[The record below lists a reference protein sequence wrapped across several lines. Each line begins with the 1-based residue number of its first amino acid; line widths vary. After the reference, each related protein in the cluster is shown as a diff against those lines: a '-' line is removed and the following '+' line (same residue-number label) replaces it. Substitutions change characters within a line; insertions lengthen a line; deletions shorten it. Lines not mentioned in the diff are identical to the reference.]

1 MREELLSVG
10 IDIGTSTT
18 QLVFSKLIIENTA
31 SSFSV
36 PRISIVDKEI
46 IYRSEIYFTPLISL
60 TEIDSSGVKD
70 IVEKEYKRAGI
81 NKDDIKTG
89 AVIITGETARKENAN
104 EVLHTLS
111 GFAGDFV
118 VATAGPDLESI
129 ISGKGAGAHIYSKEH
144 STSVVNI
151 DIGGGTSNLALFTRG
166 DVKETGCLDI
176 GGRLIKVDPSS
187 KEITYISP
195 KIEKIIKDNNFG
207 ITIGDRATTEN
218 LKPIIREMVKFL
230 AESVGIRP
238 RSELF
243 DFIVTNKSIDL
254 NEEIKCISFSGGVA
268 DYVYYQGEID
278 DYFKYGDIGILL
290 GEEIKNSDLC
300 QKLKLV
306 KSAETIR
313 ATVVGAGSHTTEIS
327 GSTITYTQEN
337 FPIKNLP
344 ILKLSKEEEE
354 QGAEVLE
361 RAVKNKL
368 NWFNLENDV
377 QKVAIAINGSKSPS
391 FVEVQEIAKGL
402 LNGLEEFIKREL
414 PLIIIVENDMAKV
427 LGQAIYALTGFNKDV
442 VCIDGI
448 KVENGDYIDIGKP
461 IAEGKVLPVVIKT
474 LVFN

>member
-31 SSFSV
+31 SNFTI

-46 IYRSEIYFTPLISL
+46 IYKSEIYFTPLKSF
-60 TEIDSSGVKD
+60 TEIDSDGVKD
-70 IVEKEYKRAGI
+70 IVEKEYIKAGI
-81 NKDDIKTG
+81 NKEDIKTG

-104 EVLHTLS
+104 EVLHRLS

-144 STSVVNI
+144 STTVVNI
-151 DIGGGTSNLALFTRG
+151 DIGGGTSNLALFNIG
-166 DVKETGCLDI
+166 DVIETGCLDI
-176 GGRLIKVDPSS
+176 GGRLIKIDTST
-187 KEITYISP
+187 KQIMYISP
-195 KIEKIIKDNNFG
+195 KIENVIKEKEFDINL
-207 ITIGDRATTEN
+207 GDIATKEK
-218 LKPIIREMVKFL
+218 LMPIVDEMVHFL
-230 AESVGIRP
+230 EESVGVREK
-238 RSELF
+238 SNLF
-243 DFIVTNKSIDL
+243 YSIVTNKTIGL
-254 NEEIKCISFSGGVA
+254 EKEIHCISFSGGVA
-268 DYVYYQGEID
+268 DYVYYDGTVD

-290 GEEIKNSDLC
+290 GQRIRESEIFK
-300 QKLKLV
+300 KLKVV
-306 KSAETIR
+306 KSIETIR

-327 GSTITYTQEN
+327 GSTITYTKEN

-344 ILKLSKEEEE
+344 ILKLSQEDE
-354 QGAEVLE
+354 GSGSEVLKS
-361 RAVKNKL
+361 AIKSKL
-368 NWFNLENDV
+368 DWFKLENDI
-377 QKVAIAINGSKSPS
+377 QKVAIAINGKRNPS
-391 FVEVQEIAKGL
+391 FIEVQEIAKGMVD
-402 LNGLEEFIKREL
+402 GLEEFVGSEL

-427 LGQAIYALTGFNKDV
+427 LGQAVYALLNFKKEV